1 MKYVELNLFPEEEE
15 ETQKSS
21 DSKWNKKY
29 NSDKGKEYN
38 SDKGNEYSS
47 DESNEYDFTNLFER
61 LSKSAF
67 RSRFHLSQKDRE
79 YITEKGLATIRK
91 HAENF
96 VAKRLAPA
104 VIPNDGKQTPMK
116 GHPVFIAQ
124 HATGCCCRGC
134 FFKWH
139 HIPAGRQLTREE
151 QQYAVE
157 VLMEWIVM
165 TGS

>member
-67 RSRFHLSQKDRE
+67 RSRFHLSKGQGIHSRE
-79 YITEKGLATIRK
+79 RFSHNPQTCRGFRGQTSCACYYSKRRQADSYERTSCIYCATCHRLLLPWLLLQMASYTSRKAAYKGRTAI
-91 HAENF
+91 
-96 VAKRLAPA
+96 
-104 VIPNDGKQTPMK
+104 
-116 GHPVFIAQ
+116 
-124 HATGCCCRGC
+124 CCCCTYG
-134 FFKWH
+134 
-139 HIPAGRQLTREE
+139 LD
-151 QQYAVE
+151 
-157 VLMEWIVM
+157 
-165 TGS
+165 